1 VIATPRPAPATL
13 EMPSDTE
20 IVITREF
27 HAPREL
33 VWDVF
38 SKPEHI
44 RRWWGLRG
52 TTVPVCENDLRVGGK
67 WRWVLCDPDGSEHAF
82 SGEYLEVVR
91 PERAVRTEWYEA
103 IPGADYVS
111 TAIFTERGGKT
122 TLRNHLKYKSREFRD
137 GHLMSGMEP
146 GMQETSQRLDEL
158 LEELTR
164 ATS

>member
-1 VIATPRPAPATL
+1 MIATPRPAPATL

-27 HAPREL
+27 NAPRAL
-33 VWDVF
+33 VWDAF

-52 TTVPVCENDLRVGGK
+52 TTVPVCENDLRVGGT
-67 WRWVLCDPDGSEHAF
+67 WRWVLRDPDGSEHAF
-82 SGEYLEVVR
+82 SGKYLEVAP

-103 IPGADYVS
+103 IPDAEYVS
-111 TAIFTERGGKT
+111 TATFTERDGKT
-122 TLRNHLKYKSREFRD
+122 LLHNHLKYKSREHRD

-146 GMQETSQRLDEL
+146 GMQETYQRMDEL
-158 LEELTR
+158 LEELTH
-164 ATS
+164 SKP